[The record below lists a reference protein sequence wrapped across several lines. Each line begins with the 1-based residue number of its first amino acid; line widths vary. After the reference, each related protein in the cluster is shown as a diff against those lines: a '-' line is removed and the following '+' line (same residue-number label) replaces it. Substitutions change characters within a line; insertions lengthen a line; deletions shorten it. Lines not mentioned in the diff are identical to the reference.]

1 MPMGKARLFPALG
14 LLFFLATPI
23 AGFSET
29 RVEVAITSPPEGTVV
44 HELPEVRIEGYAQ
57 LLREHALQQYDIML
71 IIDVSG
77 STGAPSG
84 VDVNRNGII
93 GGGGGGLVMR
103 SPLGRTVPSPF
114 DPGDSILAA
123 EVVAAERLL
132 DKLDPRI
139 ARVGVVTFSGPYNR
153 LTGLAIP
160 GAPSAVL
167 EQPLTS
173 NYDLVRLA
181 LKKILQQGPNGG
193 TDMAAGVRLAIRELA
208 GLQGHV
214 SVPSLSSKKVG
225 VLLTDGFPTLPFGR
239 VNTMDPEDIE
249 VAINAARVAA
259 KADIPIHTFAL
270 GPEALS
276 APLACTEIAR
286 VTKGTFTPL
295 QNPGDVIDI
304 LPKTSFAELDLVSV
318 QNETTGEM
326 ARDLVVNPDGRFNAL
341 VPLTRGENQ
350 IVVNVLA
357 TDGTRGKASV
367 LVRYLVGESM
377 ELELVRQREEL
388 KLQLDRLKERTRALE
403 LELKRKEEQRAEEAR
418 KKALELEIKRAEEE
432 RKVLELEIKRAGD
445 EIAP

>member
-1 MPMGKARLFPALG
+1 MRKPRLLLLLG
-14 LLFFLATPI
+14 LLSFLGRPI
-23 AGFSET
+23 SGASET
-29 RVEVAITSPPEGTVV
+29 KVEVAITSPPQGTVV
-44 HELPEVRIEGYAQ
+44 HETAQVRIEGYAQ

-84 VDVNRNGII
+84 VDVNSNRVT
-93 GGGGGGLVMR
+93 GGGVGGPIMR
-103 SPLGRTVPSPF
+103 SPLGRTIFSPS

-139 ARVGVVTFSGPYNR
+139 ARVGIVAFSGSYNR
-153 LTGLAIP
+153 LTGLPIP

-173 NYDLVRLA
+173 NYDLVRMA
-181 LKKILQQGPNGG
+181 LRKILQQGPNGG

-214 SVPSLSSKKVG
+214 SLPNPGSKKVA

-249 VAINAARVAA
+249 VAINAAKVAA
-259 KADIPIHTFAL
+259 KGDIPIHTFAL

-286 VTKGTFTPL
+286 VSRGTFTPL
-295 QNPGDVIDI
+295 QNPGEVIDI

-318 QNETTGEM
+318 QNETTGEL
-326 ARDLVVNPDGRFNAL
+326 ARDLVVNPDGRFHAE
-341 VPLTRGENQ
+341 VPLTRGVNQ
-350 IVVNVLA
+350 IVVNILA
-357 TDGTRGKASV
+357 TDGTKGLASV
-367 LVRYLVGESM
+367 LVHYLVGESL
-377 ELELVRQREEL
+377 ELELARQREEL
-388 KLQLDRLKERTRALE
+388 KLQLERLKERTEALE
-403 LELKRKEEQRAEEAR
+403 LELKRQEKQKAEEEG
-418 KKALELEIKRAEEE
+418 KKALELEIKKAEEE
-432 RKVLELEIKRAGD
+432 QKVLELEIRKADD
-445 EIAP
+445 EPPR

>member
-1 MPMGKARLFPALG
+1 MRKARLLPALG
-14 LLFFLATPI
+14 LLSFLATPL

-29 RVEVAITSPPEGTVV
+29 RVEVAITSPPGGTVV

-84 VDVNRNGII
+84 VDVNRNGVI
-93 GGGGGGLVMR
+93 GGGGGERFLMR
-103 SPLGRTVPSPF
+103 RRIAPSAF
-114 DPGDSILAA
+114 DDPGDSILAA

-132 DKLDPRI
+132 DRLDPRI

-160 GAPSAVL
+160 GVPSAVL

-173 NYDLVRLA
+173 NYDLVRIA
-181 LKKILQQGPNGG
+181 LKKILQEGPNGG
-193 TDMAAGVRLAIRELA
+193 TDMAAGIRLAIRELL

-214 SVPSLSSKKVG
+214 GVPNPSSKKVG

-259 KADIPIHTFAL
+259 QADIPIHTFAL

-318 QNETTGEM
+318 QNETTGEL
-326 ARDLVVNPDGRFNAL
+326 ARDLVVNPDGRFSAL
-341 VPLTRGENQ
+341 VPLTRGDNQ

-357 TDGTRGKASV
+357 TDGTKGKASV

-388 KLQLDRLKERTRALE
+388 KLQLDRLKERTKELE

-432 RKVLELEIKRAGD
+432 RKVLELEIKRADD
-445 EIAP
+445 EPPK